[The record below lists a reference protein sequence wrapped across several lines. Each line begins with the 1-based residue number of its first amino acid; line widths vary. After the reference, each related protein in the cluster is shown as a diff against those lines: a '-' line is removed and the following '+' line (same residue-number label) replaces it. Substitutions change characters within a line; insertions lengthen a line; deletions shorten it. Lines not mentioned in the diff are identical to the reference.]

1 MSKLNSTAIIAA
13 RANSKGI
20 KNKNLQNINKKNLVQ
35 ISIEQA
41 LRTCETVIL
50 SSDSAEINEIGRQYD
65 GVFIIYRS
73 PELAKDETPKL
84 PVLRNAIEIYEKEVG
99 ECSDIIFDL
108 QPTSPF
114 RKDDSIRKSFELFQ
128 KYVDSTNLVSISLT
142 SFHPSYN
149 LLEFKENNEVELL
162 NRTSEPITGRNML
175 PDTYKMD
182 GCIFIWRKKILMTNV
197 ENRVILNNTI
207 GYRVSEIESLDIDN
221 QADLDYARYISE
233 KLTE

>member
-1 MSKLNSTAIIAA
+1 MSKLNATAIIAA

-65 GVFIIYRS
+65 GVFIIDRS
-73 PELAKDETPKL
+73 AELAKDETPKL

-99 ECSDIIFDL
+99 ECSDTIFDL

-114 RKDDSIRKSFELFQ
+114 RKDDSILKSFELFQ
-128 KYVDSTNLVSISLT
+128 KYVDSTNLVSISST

-162 NRTSEPITGRNML
+162 NRTSKPITGRNML

-182 GCIFIWRKKILMTNV
+182 GCIFIWRKEILMTNV
-197 ENRVILNNTI
+197 ENRIILNNTI

-221 QADLDYARYISE
+221 QEDLDYARYISE

>member
-1 MSKLNSTAIIAA
+1 MSKLNATAIIAA

-41 LRTCETVIL
+41 SRTCETVIL

-65 GVFIIYRS
+65 SVFIIDRS
-73 PELAKDETPKL
+73 AELAKDETPKL
-84 PVLRNAIEIYEKEVG
+84 PVLRNAIEIYEKEFG
-99 ECSDIIFDL
+99 KCSDTIFDL

-114 RKDDSIRKSFELFQ
+114 RKDDSILKSFELFQ
-128 KYVDSTNLVSISLT
+128 KYVDSTNLVSISST

-162 NRTSEPITGRNML
+162 NRTSKPITGRNML
-175 PDTYKMD
+175 PDIYKMD
-182 GCIFIWRKKILMTNV
+182 GCIYIWRKEILMTNV

-221 QADLDYARYISE
+221 QEDLDYARYISE

>member
-1 MSKLNSTAIIAA
+1 MSKLNATAIIAA

-65 GVFIIYRS
+65 GVFIIDRS
-73 PELAKDETPKL
+73 AELAKDETPKL
-84 PVLRNAIEIYEKEVG
+84 PVLRNAVEIYEKEVG
-99 ECSDIIFDL
+99 ECSDTIFDL

-114 RKDDSIRKSFELFQ
+114 RKDDTILKSFELFQ

-149 LLEFKENNEVELL
+149 LLELKENNEVDLL
-162 NRTSEPITGRNML
+162 NRTSKPITGRNML

-182 GCIFIWRKKILMTNV
+182 GCIYIWRKKILMTNV

-221 QADLDYARYISE
+221 QEDLDYARYISE

>member
-1 MSKLNSTAIIAA
+1 MSKLNATAIIAA

-41 LRTCETVIL
+41 SRTCETVIL

-65 GVFIIYRS
+65 GVFIIDRS
-73 PELAKDETPKL
+73 AELAKDETPKL
-84 PVLRNAIEIYEKEVG
+84 PVLRNAVEIYEKEVG
-99 ECSDIIFDL
+99 ECSDTIFDL

-114 RKDDSIRKSFELFQ
+114 RKDDSILKSFELFQ
-128 KYVDSTNLVSISLT
+128 KYVDSTNLVSISST

-162 NRTSEPITGRNML
+162 NRTSKPITGRNML

-182 GCIFIWRKKILMTNV
+182 GCIFIWRKEILMTNV
-197 ENRVILNNTI
+197 ENRIILNNTI

-221 QADLDYARYISE
+221 QEDLDYARYISE

>member
-1 MSKLNSTAIIAA
+1 MQQQLLLQEQTQ
-13 RANSKGI
+13 KGLRI
-20 KNKNLQNINKKNLVQ
+20 KTYKTLTKKNLVQ
-35 ISIEQA
+35 ISIEQS

-50 SSDSAEINEIGRQYD
+50 SSDSADINEIGRQYD
-65 GVFIIYRS
+65 GVFIIDRS
-73 PELAKDETPKL
+73 AELAKDETPKL

-128 KYVDSTNLVSISLT
+128 KHVDSTNLVSISLT

-162 NRTSEPITGRNML
+162 NRTSKPITGRNML

-182 GCIFIWRKKILMTNV
+182 GCIFIWRKKILMTNE

-221 QADLDYARYISE
+221 QEDLDYARYISE